1 MATTR
6 ISDNQID
13 ETTSAVISTLSFL
26 NTTSVLKIPVGDE
39 NNRPGSPVVGMI
51 RFNTTNDAAEI
62 YVADSDGDG
71 NAGWI
76 GLGSGGGS
84 GAANVLGDYNQIR
97 GNPKTIAEDLVIP
110 DPASDPTYENAFTVG
125 PKITIASPYSVTIP
139 NTVTWTIFD

>member
-6 ISDNQID
+6 ISDNQIAD
-13 ETTSAVISTLSFL
+13 TTAAVVTTLSFL

-39 NNRPGSPVVGMI
+39 NNRPGSPAVGMI

-62 YVADSDGDG
+62 YVADADGDG

-97 GNPKTIAEDLVIP
+97 GNPKTIAEDIVV
-110 DPASDPTYENAFTVG
+110 PAPGTDPTYENAFSVG
-125 PKITIASPYSVTIP
+125 PSITIANSYSVTIP
-139 NTVTWTIFD
+139 DTVTWTIFD